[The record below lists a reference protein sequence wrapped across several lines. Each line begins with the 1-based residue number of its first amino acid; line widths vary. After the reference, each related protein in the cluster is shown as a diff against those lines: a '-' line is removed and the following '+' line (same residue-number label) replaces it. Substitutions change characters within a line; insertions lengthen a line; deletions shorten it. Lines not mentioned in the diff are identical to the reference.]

1 MGPLPARP
9 HFLTVLGPDTR
20 GLVGVVLVVVALM
33 HAVRVGVVLMIVA
46 LMHVM
51 VVTRLVLVVLVLVAL
66 VHVVN
71 VRVVLVAVAL
81 VRIMSVGVV
90 LVLVALVRV
99 VHMSMVLM
107 IVALVHVMHMPRLV
121 PVVLV
126 VVALMHAVRVGVV
139 LMAIALVRIV
149 SVGVVLV
156 VVTLVMVVRHFA
168 TSSMTFDGPT
178 VASTI
183 QYPCYRHHER
193 WQVSIETRHQKPRGS
208 SARSSTSSRSGEDH
222 VAARTRHGQPSCDQ
236 KAFPERGRQRRAALG
251 RENVPR

>member
-20 GLVGVVLVVVALM
+20 GLVGVVLVVVAL
-33 HAVRVGVVLMIVA
+33 VRVVRVRVVFMIVA

-51 VVTRLVLVVLVLVAL
+51 VVTRLVL
-66 VHVVN
+66 
-71 VRVVLVAVAL
+71 
-81 VRIMSVGVV
+81 VV

-139 LMAIALVRIV
+139 LMAIALVLIV
-149 SVGVVLV
+149 TVGVMLV

-168 TSSMTFDGPT
+168 TSSITFDGPT

-193 WQVSIETRHQKPRGS
+193 WQVFIETRHQKPRGS

-222 VAARTRHGQPSCDQ
+222 VAARTRHVQPSCDQ
-236 KAFPERGRQRRAALG
+236 EASPERGRQRRAALG

>member
-1 MGPLPARP
+1 M
-9 HFLTVLGPDTR
+9 
-20 GLVGVVLVVVALM
+20 VLVVVAL
-33 HAVRVGVVLMIVA
+33 VRVVRVRVVFMIVA

-71 VRVVLVAVAL
+71 VRVVRRRARRMVLVAHSCGCA
-81 VRIMSVGVV
+81 VGVV
-90 LVLVALVRV
+90 LV
-99 VHMSMVLM
+99 
-107 IVALVHVMHMPRLV
+107 IVALVHVMLVTRLV

-126 VVALMHAVRVGVV
+126 VVALVHVVRVGVV
-139 LMAIALVRIV
+139 LVAVALVLIV
-149 SVGVVLV
+149 TVGVMLV

-208 SARSSTSSRSGEDH
+208 SARRSTSSRSGEDH

-236 KAFPERGRQRRAALG
+236 RSIPGARKAAQSGFRA
-251 RENVPR
+251 

>member
-1 MGPLPARP
+1 M
-9 HFLTVLGPDTR
+9 
-20 GLVGVVLVVVALM
+20 VLVVVALVRV
-33 HAVRVGVVLMIVA
+33 VRVGVVLVIVA
-46 LMHVM
+46 LVRIMLVP
-51 VVTRLVLVVLVLVAL
+51 RLIAMVLVVVAL

-90 LVLVALVRV
+90 LV
-99 VHMSMVLM
+99 
-107 IVALVHVMHMPRLV
+107 IVALVHVMLVTRLV

-139 LMAIALVRIV
+139 LVAVALVLIV
-149 SVGVVLV
+149 TVGVMLV

-208 SARSSTSSRSGEDH
+208 SARRSTSSRSGEDH